1 MTIYNIGGLIMNEII
16 SIIREVLPIIVGALI
31 AIVPTMSEKHYEKKS
46 QKEQKEKQK
55 MYTELISLFSKILSG
70 EKNGY
75 TEDSKKEVDKLR
87 NMINMI
93 SITGSI
99 NVVKSLNNY
108 IDTWGKSSKEVQNKA
123 YTELLKT
130 IRVDLNIDR
139 DKNEKFPEIGLRD
152 INIITQNDN

>member
-1 MTIYNIGGLIMNEII
+1 MNEII
-16 SIIREVLPIIVGALI
+16 SIIRDVLPIIVGALI
-31 AIVPTMSEKHYEKKS
+31 AIVPTMFEKHYEKKS
-46 QKEQKEKQK
+46 QKEQKEQEEKQK

-75 TEDSKKEVDKLR
+75 TEDSKKEVDMLR

-108 IDTWGKSSKEVQNKA
+108 IDTWGKSSKEEQNKA

-130 IRVDLNIDR
+130 IRVDLNIDK

-152 INIITQNDN
+152 ININNAK